1 MKNKKHK
8 HSPHK
13 IMLSSSDEKLLLRY
27 CAINNIGQTV
37 AIKRILRTYLQENLP
52 EIAPEAENELGL
64 FDPVQMNIFDK

>member
-27 CAINNIGQTV
+27 CVINNIGQTV

-52 EIAPEAENELGL
+52 EISPEAENQLGL